1 MDDTACL
8 GGAVA
13 VDYGEFRRW
22 WMRFYVL
29 GWKLWEWIAGTR
41 QGATQFCRRDVFEE
55 LGGYDESI
63 YLGEDVEFQWR
74 LARLAK
80 ARGGRVAFITDPK
93 VSTSPRRFDR
103 MSAGKILLLT
113 NPLFIFLTW
122 RNEKVW
128 KDWYEDPIR

>member
-1 MDDTACL
+1 
-8 GGAVA
+8 
-13 VDYGEFRRW
+13 
-22 WMRFYVL
+22 MRFYVL
-29 GWKLWEWIAGTR
+29 GWKLWEWIACTR